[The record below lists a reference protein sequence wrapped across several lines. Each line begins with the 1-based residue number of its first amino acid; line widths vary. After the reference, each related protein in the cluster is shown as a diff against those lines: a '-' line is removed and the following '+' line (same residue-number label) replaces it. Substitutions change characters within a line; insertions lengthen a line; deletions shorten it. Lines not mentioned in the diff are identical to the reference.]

1 VVSQGVGM
9 HLGERNWTEIADLA
23 GRVVV
28 LPLGSCEQHGHHL
41 PLLTDT
47 LIGAEV
53 ARRAEAELGDMALF
67 LPMLWA
73 GASDHHR
80 AFAGTVSL
88 SNDTYVRVLVD
99 MLESLIGGGFR
110 RIFLLNAH
118 GGNITPGRMA
128 IYDVQ
133 LRHRQTPDLWLA
145 FSSWW
150 TIAAEQVA
158 ALTNVE
164 QQMVT
169 HACEQETSMIL
180 RLRPELVKPEAA
192 RGANIPFESAF
203 YVPDFSRPSRVDV
216 PRAFD
221 QLSRT
226 GAFGHPEIASAE
238 KGEALFAAAAAEVIA
253 FVREFAS
260 WPSLPPHG

>member
-1 VVSQGVGM
+1 MCGSAPPTRTPTAGRRRCWFATLGWAADFLGRQRSRQWRERM
-9 HLGERNWTEIADLA
+9 RLGEHSWNEIGGLTE
-23 GRVVV
+23 RVAV
-28 LPLGSCEQHGHHL
+28 LPLGSFEQHGHHL

-47 LIGAEV
+47 MIGTEI
-53 ARRAEAELGDMALF
+53 ARRAEAELGDTALF
-67 LPMLWA
+67 LPTLWT

-80 AFAGTVSL
+80 GMPGTVSI
-88 SNDTYVRVLVD
+88 SNPVYVQVLACI
-99 MLESLIGGGFR
+99 LESLLGAGFR

-133 LRHRQTPDLWLA
+133 LRHRDKPDLWLA

-150 TIAAEQVA
+150 HIAAPQIA

-164 QQMVT
+164 QEMVT

-180 RLRPELVKPEAA
+180 RLRPELVRPEAA

-203 YVPDFSRPSRVDV
+203 YYPD
-216 PRAFD
+216 
-221 QLSRT
+221 
-226 GAFGHPEIASAE
+226 
-238 KGEALFAAAAAEVIA
+238 
-253 FVREFAS
+253 
-260 WPSLPPHG
+260 